1 MLRSILFLK
10 SCYETSNHYF
20 RHCHYYNDI
29 RKTILH
35 TVKEMTNICLS
46 DFSDETLVN
55 LLLFRNSINSP
66 EENKEVIK
74 ASINFILLSRS
85 FAGALIYFCSFFR
98 PCWFLWATHF
108 KSFYPSFPPLPL
120 HPKDVV
126 KVLYMFCHRFILYF
140 FKIYFVHLF
149 C

>member
-1 MLRSILFLK
+1 MRHWNVRISEHIGISSLTRKQVKPKNISAAHHLLICNHSGMLRSILFLK
-10 SCYETSNHYF
+10 SCGETSNHYF

-35 TVKEMTNICLS
+35 TVKEITNICLS

-98 PCWFLWATHF
+98 PC
-108 KSFYPSFPPLPL
+108 
-120 HPKDVV
+120 
-126 KVLYMFCHRFILYF
+126 
-140 FKIYFVHLF
+140 
-149 C
+149 